1 MIKEADTKIE
11 PKPKK
16 EKKGIVKYLKEKI
29 TSKTSKKK
37 ETGPLEPENS
47 ARSTQQ

>member
-1 MIKEADTKIE
+1 MDTKIE

-29 TSKTSKKK
+29 TSKTSKNKDN
-37 ETGPLEPENS
+37 GPKEPENS
-47 ARSTQQ
+47 ARLTQQ